1 MLGRFEYARAL
12 ALAENLPPGSR
23 TVTRIEP
30 RAAWSTSDYL
40 LAGLLDSMN
49 FMRYENAGG
58 KGRKPDRVERP
69 KAKRPERRRAG
80 VGEERTMALLFGK
93 RG

>member
-1 MLGRFEYARAL
+1 MIDRFEYARAL
-12 ALAENLPPGSR
+12 DLAVNLPAGSR
-23 TVTRIEP
+23 TVSRIEP

-40 LAGLLDSMN
+40 MAGLLDSMN
-49 FMRYENAGG
+49 LMRYENAGG
-58 KGRKPDRVERP
+58 KGRKPKPVERP
-69 KAKRPERRRAG
+69 KARKPEMVRPK